1 VKVNP
6 FEKAQFKKHRDWE
19 ESLIRFLSR
28 EAIKPDVRNWL
39 PLATRLDTKKAAA
52 FSALLLS
59 NLLENKPNSRVSAD
73 TVYEIYRAMNIEG
86 GAKNFE
92 AWLQTGWLNV
102 TRVANMI
109 NAELKHRRSS
119 LAIQRLSGALK

>member
-1 VKVNP
+1 MNVNP
-6 FEKAQFKKHRDWE
+6 FEKAQFKNHRDWE
-19 ESLIRFLSR
+19 ESLVKFLSR
-28 EAIKPDVRNWL
+28 EAINPNIRNWL
-39 PLATRLDTKKAAA
+39 SLATRLDTKKAAA

-59 NLLENKPNSRVSAD
+59 NLMENKPNSRVSAD

-92 AWLQTGWLNV
+92 VWLQTGWLNV

-109 NAELKHRRSS
+109 DAELKHRQMGTQGIS
-119 LAIQRLSGALK
+119 A